1 MVVPLN
7 STKPYIN
14 QALEA
19 IGFQAWTPIQAL
31 VLPILREK
39 KNAVI
44 QSVTGSG
51 KTHAY
56 LVPIFESL
64 VEDKNELH
72 AVISAPTRELA
83 RQIFDFAKQIASF
96 SALPIDIRLYTGGT
110 DRDRELERLAKS
122 KPQIVVGTPGKL
134 LDYAVAER
142 QLPTHQAKIMIIDE
156 ADMTLDSGFLEDV
169 DKVAATLKSDAQFV
183 VASATIPERIQPF
196 LKKYLSSPLF
206 LTIPSERL
214 TNLDIRHRLL
224 KTKQRPRLIVLKE
237 LLESLHPYLAILF
250 ANTKESAEEIHQAM
264 REWGYAAALIHGGL
278 ESRKRKQ
285 VLRQVHDLTYQYVVA
300 TDIISR
306 GIDIDGI
313 SHIINVELPDDVE
326 FYIHRSGRTGRMAKN
341 GECISLYG
349 YENDAYLDKLVQ
361 KGLHP
366 VYVQLERGVLIDAP
380 IRKGRE
386 ERNKP
391 VADPGK
397 VRKIVGNKP
406 TTVKPGYKKKFQA
419 QVEAATKKLTRKA
432 RSRG

>member
-1 MVVPLN
+1 MN
-7 STKPYIN
+7 STKSYVN
-14 QALEA
+14 RALES
-19 IGFQAWTPIQAL
+19 IGFQDWTPIQAL
-31 VLPILREK
+31 VIPILREK

-51 KTHAY
+51 KTHSY
-56 LVPIFESL
+56 LVPLFERL
-64 VEDKNELH
+64 LEDVNELQ

-83 RQIFDFAKQIASF
+83 RQIFDFAKQIATF
-96 SALPIDIRLYTGGT
+96 SPTPIDIRLYTGGT

-134 LDYAVAER
+134 LDYALQER
-142 QLPTHQAKIMIIDE
+142 LLPTHQAKLMVIDE
-156 ADMTLDSGFLEDV
+156 ADMTLDAGFLEDV
-169 DKVAATLKSDAQFV
+169 DKVAATLAADAQFV

-196 LKKYLSSPLF
+196 LKKYLDSPLF
-206 LTIPSERL
+206 LTVPNERL
-214 TNLDIRHRLL
+214 TNLSIRHRLL
-224 KTKQRPRLIVLKE
+224 KTKERDRMNVLKE
-237 LLESLHPYLAILF
+237 LLGSFRPYLAILF
-250 ANTKESAEEIHQAM
+250 ANTKESAEEIHRFL
-264 REWGYAAALIHGGL
+264 REWGYDAALIHGGL

-285 VLRQVHDLTYQYVVA
+285 ILRQIHELGFVYVVA

-326 FYIHRSGRTGRMAKN
+326 FYVHRSGRTGRMAKD

-349 YENDAYLDKLVQ
+349 YEDDTYLDKLEQ

-366 VYVQLERGVLIDAP
+366 TYVQLADGVLVDAP
-380 IRKGRE
+380 TRKGRE
-386 ERNKP
+386 ARNKP
-391 VADPGK
+391 APDVAK

-406 TTVKPGYKKKFQA
+406 TTVKPGYKKKYQEK
-419 QVEAATKKLTRKA
+419 VEAATKKLTRKA